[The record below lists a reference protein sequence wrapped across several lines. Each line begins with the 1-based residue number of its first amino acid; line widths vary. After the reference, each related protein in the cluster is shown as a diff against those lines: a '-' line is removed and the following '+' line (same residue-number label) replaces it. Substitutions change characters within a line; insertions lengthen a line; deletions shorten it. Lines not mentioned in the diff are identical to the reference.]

1 MYKAVSTTD
10 SMWGYLTERWRW
22 LGWAGARADD
32 CLAFIPAR
40 LSVGALRLTDVLLR
54 CLRPA
59 ARIWDGSWP
68 GLRLVARQAV
78 GMPSPNSGWSMT
90 ACAWLCRARMA
101 GPSVYF
107 GALVGK
113 PWLGPSRESAAPWD
127 RARLLALCA
136 LMRYSALYGG
146 LSLWLACLL
155 LRFFFA

>member
-1 MYKAVSTTD
+1 MA
-10 SMWGYLTERWRW
+10 GLT
-22 LGWAGARADD
+22 AGG
-32 CLAFIPAR
+32 PAGGGHAQPQFR
-40 LSVGALRLTDVLLR
+40 LVHDRLRLAL
-54 CLRPA
+54 P
-59 ARIWDGSWP
+59 
-68 GLRLVARQAV
+68 
-78 GMPSPNSGWSMT
+78 
-90 ACAWLCRARMA
+90 ARMA